1 MQQTHFAGRGE
12 AEPALS
18 GKAEKTLHLLRHILA
33 AATHVIHYDLW
44 WNPAVEDQA
53 TDRTYRI
60 GQTRNITVHRLI
72 TIGTF
77 EEKIDE
83 MLAAKKE
90 LAALV
95 AGAGEKWLTELSDRE
110 LRELFSLS
118 RGSSPSALSQR

>member
-44 WNPAVEDQA
+44 WNPAVENQA

-60 GQTRNITVHRLI
+60 GQTRNITVHRL

-90 LAALV
+90 LAALAV
-95 AGAGEKWLTELSDRE
+95 AVGENWLTEFSDRE

>member
-1 MQQTHFAGRGE
+1 
-12 AEPALS
+12 
-18 GKAEKTLHLLRHILA
+18 
-33 AATHVIHYDLW
+33 
-44 WNPAVEDQA
+44 VEDQA

-77 EEKIDE
+77 EGKIDE

-90 LAALV
+90 LAALAV
-95 AGAGEKWLTELSDRE
+95 AVGEKWLTELSDRE